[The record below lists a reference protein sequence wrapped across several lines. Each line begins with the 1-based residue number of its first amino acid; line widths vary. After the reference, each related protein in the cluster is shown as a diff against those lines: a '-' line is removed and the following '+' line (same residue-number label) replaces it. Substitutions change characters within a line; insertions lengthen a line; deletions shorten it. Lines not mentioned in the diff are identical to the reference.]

1 MSYPLHTKAIL
12 GYIEANVKNRN
23 CESFENTNL
32 EQKFCYS
39 YAHIRD
45 FFKNNTGFSLGKY
58 IRSRKI
64 SYSAFE
70 LLHTNKSVMEI
81 ALDYG
86 FANHESFTRAFSKQI
101 GKTPSDFRKER
112 PRVGKFELVNG
123 IYGIGLLSQT
133 EKRSISNMTKQ
144 NFQDDGCT
152 ILYGVPKIEWGTYGG
167 CTPYPICLTACA
179 EYLGEDLNY
188 ADVFVT
194 TGGAFRF
201 TWNEKCWDMSNVDIY
216 HTFSEGASETV
227 YSYAAKALGRKF
239 EILDRTQA
247 TTKQDFINFVKQHLD
262 KGHPCMAQGIIGPP
276 EVCIITG
283 YKDNGNILM
292 GWNFFQNDPM
302 FGGNVQF
309 DDCGYFVCDNWWEN
323 TDTQSV
329 MCLGESVN
337 EPYSTKQI
345 VQTAILVMTGRKDG
359 DYYKGVSGFEYWA
372 KKILDDSEFNS
383 ENEALIFE
391 RLSCH
396 DDATVCIKDGRG
408 AAAEYFKSLLQKE
421 NCNVELSAK
430 YKLLA
435 DTFEKEKQLAE
446 TMWSLLSGWEN
457 MEDRPKNLA
466 NKENRQKASEYIKQ
480 IEVLDKKALATLIEL
495 SNLL

>member
-1 MSYPLHTKAIL
+1 
-12 GYIEANVKNRN
+12 
-23 CESFENTNL
+23 
-32 EQKFCYS
+32 
-39 YAHIRD
+39 
-45 FFKNNTGFSLGKY
+45 
-58 IRSRKI
+58 
-64 SYSAFE
+64 
-70 LLHTNKSVMEI
+70 
-81 ALDYG
+81 
-86 FANHESFTRAFSKQI
+86 
-101 GKTPSDFRKER
+101 
-112 PRVGKFELVNG
+112 
-123 IYGIGLLSQT
+123 
-133 EKRSISNMTKQ
+133 
-144 NFQDDGCT
+144 
-152 ILYGVPKIEWGTYGG
+152 
-167 CTPYPICLTACA
+167 
-179 EYLGEDLNY
+179 
-188 ADVFVT
+188 
-194 TGGAFRF
+194 
-201 TWNEKCWDMSNVDIY
+201 MSNVDIY
-216 HTFSEGASETV
+216 HTFTEGASETV

-283 YKDNGNILM
+283 YKDNGNIMM

-302 FGGNVQF
+302 FGANVQF

-466 NKENRQKASEYIKQ
+466 NKENRQKAGEYIKQ